1 MVMESLTDKFSQG
14 SFISFSKK
22 PENKN
27 AAAAKPSAMCP
38 FFNDNGNLKTVSSI
52 KGPIRHM

>member
-1 MVMESLTDKFSQG
+1 MESLTDRFSHG

-27 AAAAKPSAMCP
+27 AAAEKASAMCP
-38 FFNDNGNLKTVSSI
+38 FFKDNGNLKTVSSI
-52 KGPIRHM
+52 KGPIRQM